1 MRKILAPINLA
12 FLIFLVGCAGTAST
26 AESSSET
33 TTNNEVARSV
43 PADLTGDW
51 KQTNSQ
57 SEDAYQV
64 ASIRDKVI
72 TIDWVTNNGDTK
84 STYWVGTFEAPTT
97 LQEPYIWSSKRDKK
111 ATDTALLASTSDS
124 KEFTFDNE
132 QISYEAGILGTTTTV
147 RLSKAP

>member
-1 MRKILAPINLA
+1 MRKILAPISLA

-33 TTNNEVARSV
+33 TSNNEVAQSV

-64 ASIRDKVI
+64 ATVRDEVI